1 MAESSDL
8 QIQKKKVPHLA
19 ILPIPLQ
26 GHLNAMLQLANLL
39 HSKGFSITVIHT
51 NFNSPNPSNF
61 PNLRFEPIPDGLSDG
76 KRWTED
82 PIHATHVLN
91 DSCQEPFHDCLSRL
105 ISDSPHGPVTCII
118 TDEIFHCTKDVAD
131 RLKLPRILL
140 GTTSAFHIATMTT
153 FKLLQQNGLLS
164 ISDGEPNTL
173 IPEIPPL
180 RMKDIPDIGTADP
193 EMMER
198 LGAGI
203 DNAMRSALGYIQ
215 NTFDGLESTY
225 LVKIRQDIHPMPLFE
240 VGPLYKFSPG
250 SSNSILTQDYSC
262 MAWLDKQVPETVIY
276 ISFGS
281 SGSFGKKDV
290 VEIAWGLANSDQ
302 PFLWVLR
309 PGSIHGHDSVELPE
323 GFEEKTR
330 ERGRIVNWAPQQEV
344 LAHPSVG
351 GFWTH
356 NGWNST
362 LESICE
368 GVPMLCS
375 PYLWDQKVN
384 ARFASHVW
392 KVGIQL
398 ENGFNRSEIEWA
410 IRRLMVEIEGKE
422 IRERA
427 RDLKENAMRCME
439 KGGSSY
445 ESLESLVDLIMSL

>member
-1 MAESSDL
+1 
-8 QIQKKKVPHLA
+8 
-19 ILPIPLQ
+19 
-26 GHLNAMLQLANLL
+26 MLQLVNLL
-39 HSKGFSITVIHT
+39 HSKGFSITIIHT
-51 NFNSPNPSNF
+51 NFHSPNPSNF
-61 PNLRFEPIPDGLSDG
+61 PNFHFEFITDGLSYG
-76 KRWTED
+76 KIWTKD
-82 PIHATHVLN
+82 PITAVYVLN
-91 DSCQEPFHDCLSRL
+91 NSCQEPFHDCLSRL
-105 ISDSPHGPVTCII
+105 ISDGPHGPVTCII
-118 TDEIFHCTKDVAD
+118 TDAIFYCTKDIAD
-131 RLKLPRILL
+131 QLKVPRILL
-140 GTTSAFHIATMTT
+140 GTSSASCVNTMSSL
-153 FKLLQQNGLLS
+153 KLLQQNGLIS

-180 RMKDIPDIGTADP
+180 RIKDIPDMGTADP
-193 EMMER
+193 ETCER
-198 LGAGI
+198 IGVGI
-203 DNAMRSALGYIQ
+203 HNAMRSALGYIM
-215 NTFDGLESTY
+215 NTFDGLESTE
-225 LVKIRQDIHPMPLFE
+225 LAKFRQEIHPMPLFE

-262 MAWLDKQVPETVIY
+262 MAWLDKQAPQTVIY

-281 SGSFGKKDV
+281 SGSFNEKDV

-309 PGSIHGHDSVELPE
+309 PGSIHGHDLVKLPE

-330 ERGRIVNWAPQQEV
+330 ERGQIVKWAPQQEV

-351 GFWTH
+351 GYWTH

-362 LESICE
+362 LEGICE

-375 PYLWDQKVN
+375 PYLWDQNLN
-384 ARFASHVW
+384 ARYVSHVW

-398 ENGFNRSEIEWA
+398 ENGFDRSEIEWA

-422 IRERA
+422 MRERVSA
-427 RDLKENAMRCME
+427 LKENAMRCMA